1 MTLSVRDL
9 EAADHEWADRLI
21 SRHQGSRMVARLGE
35 LIDPLTLPGI
45 VAELDGR
52 AVALT
57 TCSET
62 ERGFELLT
70 LHSEA
75 QGVGAGTLLLET
87 ALRVASASGCKRL
100 WLVTTNDNLGALR
113 FYLHRGMR
121 IAAVHRGAVTQDR
134 ALKPEIAASNP
145 QNGIPIRDLVEL
157 ELPTDQGEDHLRFRR
172 FPLVEDLDALPEEAA
187 IDFLRQIFEGGPKF
201 LHGLAAARPFETDDG
216 LLSAAHELGRSLD
229 TEAQIELLDAH
240 PRIGADPTAV
250 STLSR
255 AEQGYDREDV
265 AGEDPEPWVAEELA
279 SLNEAYERI
288 FGFRFVVFVGGRPRR
303 EILAILER
311 ALRDYRE
318 PELRRGVD
326 DIVYIAA
333 DRLAKLREVS

>member
-1 MTLSVRDL
+1 MPLSVRDL
-9 EAADHEWADRLI
+9 EAADLEWADRLI

-52 AVALT
+52 PVALI

-62 ERGFELLT
+62 ERGFEVLT
-70 LHSEA
+70 LHSEVER
-75 QGVGAGTLLLET
+75 VGAGTLLLET

-121 IAAVHRGAVTQDR
+121 IAAVHQNAVTKDR
-134 ALKPEIAASNP
+134 ALKPEIAVTNP
-145 QNGIPIRDLVEL
+145 ENGMPIRDLVEL
-157 ELPTDQGEDHLRFRR
+157 ELWTDDGEKLRLRR

-187 IDFLRQIFEGGPKF
+187 IDFLQTIFEGGPQF
-201 LHGLAAARPFETDDG
+201 LRGLARARPFETDDG

-229 TEAQIELLDAH
+229 TDAQIELLDAH
-240 PRIGADPTAV
+240 PRIGADPAAV
-250 STLSR
+250 SALSR
-255 AEQGYDREDV
+255 AEQGSDRADG
-265 AGEDPEPWVAEELA
+265 AGEDPEPWVAEELEA
-279 SLNEAYERI
+279 LNEAYERI
-288 FGFRFVVFVGGRPRR
+288 FGFRFVVFVAGRPQR

-326 DIVYIAA
+326 DIVFIAA
-333 DRLAKLREVS
+333 DRLARLREIP

>member
-1 MTLSVRDL
+1 MPLSVRDL
-9 EAADHEWADRLI
+9 EAADHDWADRLI

-35 LIDPLTLPGI
+35 LIDPLNLPGI

-52 AVALT
+52 PVALT

-62 ERGFELLT
+62 ERGLELVT
-70 LHSEA
+70 LHSE
-75 QGVGAGTLLLET
+75 VERLGAGTLLLET
-87 ALRVASASGCKRL
+87 ALRVAGASSCKRL

-121 IAAVHRGAVTQDR
+121 IAGVHRNAVTQDR
-134 ALKPEIAASNP
+134 ALKPEIAATNP
-145 QNGIPIRDLVEL
+145 ENGIPIRDLVEL
-157 ELPTDQGEDHLRFRR
+157 ELWTEDGEKLRPRR

-187 IDFLRQIFEGGPKF
+187 IDFLQTIFEGGPQF
-201 LHGLAAARPFETDDG
+201 LRSLAGVRPFETDDG

-229 TEAQIELLDAH
+229 TDAQIELLDAH

-250 STLSR
+250 SALSH
-255 AEQGYDREDV
+255 AEQGYDQAD
-265 AGEDPEPWVAEELA
+265 APGEDPEPWVAEELEA
-279 SLNEAYERI
+279 LNEAYERI
-288 FGFRFVVFVGGRPRR
+288 FGFRFVVFVAGRPKR

-333 DRLAKLREVS
+333 DRLAKLREVT

>member
-52 AVALT
+52 PVALT

-70 LHSEA
+70 LHSEV
-75 QGVGAGTLLLET
+75 QGQGAGTLLLQT
-87 ALRVASASGCKRL
+87 TLQVAASSGCTRL
-100 WLVTTNDNLGALR
+100 WLVTTNDNLAALR

-121 IAAVHRGAVTQDR
+121 VAAVHAGAVAQDR
-134 ALKPEIAASNP
+134 ELKPEIAATNP
-145 QNGIPIRDLVEL
+145 ENGIAIRDLVEL
-157 ELPTDQGEDHLRFRR
+157 ELRTDKGGELRPRG

-187 IDFLRQIFEGGPKF
+187 IDFLQTIFEGGPRF
-201 LHGLAAARPFETDDG
+201 LSSLAAARPFETDDG
-216 LLSAAHELGRSLD
+216 LIGAARELGRTLD
-229 TEAQIELLDAH
+229 TDAQIELLDAH
-240 PRIGADPTAV
+240 PRIGADPAKV
-250 STLSR
+250 SALSR
-255 AEQGYDREDV
+255 AEQGYDAVDAPEV
-265 AGEDPEPWVAEELA
+265 DPEAWIDEELET
-279 SLNEAYERI
+279 LNDAYERI
-288 FGFRFVVFVGGRPRR
+288 FGFRFVIFVAGRPRS
-303 EILAILER
+303 EILSILER
-311 ALRDYRE
+311 ALRDYKE

-326 DIVYIAA
+326 EIVYIAS
-333 DRLAKLREVS
+333 DRLATLRGAS